1 MKKIK
6 NQITIMRKQL
16 RLSYDEDKITQL
28 ENDHKLKMRKYNK
41 LLKDNEK
48 LKKTRTQHLKE
59 INEMNLDGDWDQKK
73 QVLVDELRD

>member
-1 MKKIK
+1 
-6 NQITIMRKQL
+6 
-16 RLSYDEDKITQL
+16 
-28 ENDHKLKMRKYNK
+28 MRKYNK

>member
-48 LKKTRTQHLKE
+48 LKNTRTQHLKE
-59 INEMNLDGDWDQKK
+59 IKEMNLDGDWDQKK